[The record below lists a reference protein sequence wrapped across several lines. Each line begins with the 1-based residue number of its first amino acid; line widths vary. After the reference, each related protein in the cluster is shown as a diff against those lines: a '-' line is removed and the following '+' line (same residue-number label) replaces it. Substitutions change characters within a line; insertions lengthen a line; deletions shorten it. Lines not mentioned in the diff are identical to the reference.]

1 MNTLDPSY
9 FIENIKSGYEQR
21 KIRHSDRNEQKMEMD
36 QSLYNLLMG
45 SNQIVHNRGRALAYL
60 GNAEKKRGRDEF
72 AAAADANVDS
82 DVEQARHRY
91 ALKQKLKPK
100 DPVSTAVNT
109 LA

>member
-9 FIENIKSGYEQR
+9 FIEKIRSGYEQR
-21 KIRHSDRNEQKMEMD
+21 KIRNSDRNEQKMEMD

-72 AAAADANVDS
+72 AAAADLNLDS
-82 DVEQARHRY
+82 DGE
-91 ALKQKLKPK
+91 
-100 DPVSTAVNT
+100 
-109 LA
+109 